1 MATKS
6 IIERY
11 KQVCQIIGRQ
21 NIRLSELRSDL
32 DKILSLSS
40 ELQRGLQSE
49 IYVVIED
56 IDDLEGVQDFL
67 KMRINEMKWKRVL
80 NNEYKKHI
88 N

>member
-67 KMRINEMKWKRVL
+67 KMRINEMK
-80 NNEYKKHI
+80 
-88 N
+88 